1 MITSGRD
8 SRTRSITS
16 RRCSMSAASTSPS
29 ESPSDLASAPQI
41 SAAWVA
47 SFQRSAAIS
56 SEVWTK
62 LPRSPREAW
71 HITTSCPSRANRASV
86 PPQRISRSSGCAP
99 TARTF
104 ISSHQLQR
112 REVEER
118 VLDRLQREP
127 HAAER
132 DRLVA
137 ELREDDAR
145 RDRDERVDLLLE
157 RRAQRPAGAREAA
170 ADDHRCRVQHDDRSS
185 DPAREPVEQ
194 VVEHLRRDRVA

>member
-1 MITSGRD
+1 MISSGCV
-8 SRTRSITS
+8 SRTRSIMR
-16 RRCSMSAASTSPS
+16 RRCSGSAALTSPS
-29 ESPSDLASAPQI
+29 DCPSVVASAPQI
-41 SAAWVA
+41 SAARPA
-47 SFQRSAAIS
+47 SSLRMREIS

-62 LPRSPREAW
+62 LPRSPRETW
-71 HITTSCPSRANRASV
+71 HITTSCPSCAKRASV

-104 ISSHQLQR
+104 TSHQLQR
-112 REVEER
+112 REVEQR

-137 ELREDDAR
+137 ELREDNAR

-157 RRAQRPAGAREAA
+157 RRA
-170 ADDHRCRVQHDDRSS
+170 
-185 DPAREPVEQ
+185 
-194 VVEHLRRDRVA
+194 

>member
-16 RRCSMSAASTSPS
+16 RRCSMSAAFTSPS

-41 SAAWVA
+41 SAARVA
-47 SFQRSAAIS
+47 SSQRSAAIS
-56 SEVWTK
+56 SDVWTK

-71 HITTSCPSRANRASV
+71 HITTSCPSCTNRASV

-99 TARTF
+99 TARTR
-104 ISSHQLQR
+104 ISRHLQG
-112 REVEER
+112 REVEKR
-118 VLDRLQREP
+118 MLDGLQREP
-127 HAAER
+127 HAAEC

-145 RDRDERVDLLLE
+145 RDRDEGVDLLLE
-157 RRAQRPAGAREAA
+157 GCAQPLAGARDAA
-170 ADDHRCRVQHDDRSS
+170 ADDHRRRVEHDDRRC
-185 DPAREPVEQ
+185 DAPREPVEE
-194 VVEHLRRDRVA
+194 VVEDLA